1 MTNPGLEEA
10 TPHVFQS
17 VDCNS
22 SNQNLMNGASLAA
35 ENKENILKTFNA
47 EAKTIETVENSYDS
61 IMN

>member
-1 MTNPGLEEA
+1 MTNSGLEEA

-22 SNQNLMNGASLAA
+22 SNQNLMNGTSLA

-47 EAKTIETVENSYDS
+47 EAKIIETVENSYDS